1 MKRLLKT
8 SQGGVFPSAYSVV
21 NKQLKGWLGCLGFS
35 VCITTH
41 ASFVGVINAFVF
53 YLKYNY
59 FYGRDYFFYRY

>member
-21 NKQLKGWLGCLGFS
+21 NKQLKGWLGRLGFS

-53 YLKYNY
+53 YLK
-59 FYGRDYFFYRY
+59 